1 MGRGLHI
8 LPIRRKTIPTSRDR
22 GNSTR
27 GTGRTQRLRVIGQKE
42 LVKTAVVVENSTAT
56 AVISF
61 FKEDTGWT
69 KRVGKIAGNP

>member
-1 MGRGLHI
+1 MRVLLCHNTVMSFI
-8 LPIRRKTIPTSRDR
+8 STIYKS
-22 GNSTR
+22 
-27 GTGRTQRLRVIGQKE
+27 RVIGQKE

-61 FKEDTGWT
+61 LKEDTGWT

>member
-1 MGRGLHI
+1 MCRFYASLFLKNIIG
-8 LPIRRKTIPTSRDR
+8 
-22 GNSTR
+22 
-27 GTGRTQRLRVIGQKE
+27 VIGQKE